1 MTVFNKKCVAY
12 KLRKLFEEALMVL
25 FLHILSVALIC
36 LPSVGEGKLDTIPKD
51 LADLKSISRHLPRCL
66 ATGFTLPV
74 AYKISFLGFLYQMV
88 KWPDARV
95 DTRN

>member
-1 MTVFNKKCVAY
+1 MTVFNKKYVAY
-12 KLRKLFEEALMVL
+12 KLRKL